1 MNTDKDNNTQNIP
14 SEPQTASDE
23 ADISADSLVNVVDTL
38 NSINP
43 ETPEAQANETS
54 MDNNNGRRITYTETE
69 EDIKKTDN

>member
-1 MNTDKDNNTQNIP
+1 MNTDKGNNPQNTP

-23 ADISADSLVNVVDTL
+23 ADISGDSLVSVVDTL
-38 NSINP
+38 NSINT

-54 MDNNNGRRITYTETE
+54 MDNNNGRRITYAETD